1 MGNESPTEAH
11 DQMPLTSRI
20 EALLFVSAGPVRLSQ
35 IAETLNVT
43 PHLVDQALES
53 MQSSYQQRGLRLQR
67 HTDGVRLTTA
77 PETAQDVERFLEL
90 ESTVRLSRAALEVL
104 SIVAYQEPVTRP
116 YIDSIRGVNSD
127 SVIRTLL
134 RYGLIEEAGRS
145 DSPGRPFLYRTTE
158 EFLLQFGLGSLE
170 DLPPLGLDSDM
181 ESNASK
187 KDETGSNI
195 EEQA

>member
-1 MGNESPTEAH
+1 MGKESSTETH
-11 DQMPLTSRI
+11 EQMQLSSRI
-20 EALLFVSAGPVRLSQ
+20 EALLFVSAGPVHVSQ

-53 MQSSYQQRGLRLQR
+53 MQSSYQDRGLRLQR
-67 HTDGVRLTTA
+67 QTEGVRLTTA
-77 PETAQDVERFLEL
+77 PELALDIERFLEL

-104 SIVAYQEPVTRP
+104 SIIAYQEPVTRP

-127 SVIRTLL
+127 SVLRTLL

-158 EFLLQFGLGSLE
+158 EFLLQFGLTSLE
-170 DLPPLGLDSDM
+170 DLPPLGLEVSPDLLAGPQSA
-181 ESNASK
+181 E
-187 KDETGSNI
+187 ETQD
-195 EEQA
+195 EEQG